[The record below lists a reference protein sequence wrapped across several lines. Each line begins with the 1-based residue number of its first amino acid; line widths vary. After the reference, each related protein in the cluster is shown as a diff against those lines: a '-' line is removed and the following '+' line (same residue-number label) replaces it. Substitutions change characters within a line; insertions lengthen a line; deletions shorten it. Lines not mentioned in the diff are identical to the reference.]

1 MRNFFSER
9 ADPSPQILKPT
20 MNPPGVMPQHEASLA
35 DLLTA
40 EDFDKTEVLLSSSP
54 YPVSGYAHGVLED
67 MLPCHV

>member
-1 MRNFFSER
+1 
-9 ADPSPQILKPT
+9 